1 MNPHVMNA
9 RKNVERTVKRM
20 NELPIEVFKSIDEL
34 KLLSVRELKA
44 DLTQK
49 RVLVEIVR
57 VGHAEVEAY

>member
-1 MNPHVMNA
+1 MNA